1 MGIISPVG
9 KNLPGTTNSQLHH
22 GDEVSGTENS
32 SVQLGRN
39 SPRTQGVATPAAA
52 TPTASQNV
60 RLSAGSSPRDLNN
73 AQELVPD
80 FITRTFADTSPGVSG
95 RLEGDE
101 RPTPGDSPPG
111 SVRDSN
117 IRLAQQVKLEL
128 V

>member
-1 MGIISPVG
+1 MPA
-9 KNLPGTTNSQLHH
+9 TTSSQLHH

-39 SPRTQGVATPAAA
+39 SPRTQGVSTTAAA

-73 AQELVPD
+73 VEELAHVPD
-80 FITRTFADTSPGVSG
+80 FSTRTFADTSPGVAG

-101 RPTPGDSPPG
+101 RPTPGDSPSG
-111 SVRDSN
+111 SARNSD
-117 IRLAQQVKLEL
+117 IKLAQQVQVEL

>member
-1 MGIISPVG
+1 M
-9 KNLPGTTNSQLHH
+9 PGTTNSQLHH
-22 GDEVSGTENS
+22 GDEVSDTENS